1 MTSTGS
7 HLMGAYYPLSHNSSL
22 FCCQIPRRLGA
33 GFTFAAEKM
42 SLTDWAIS
50 GPIPSPSIMVT
61 VYFPYRN
68 KSVRLFILTRILSVS
83 LRLDSR
89 HQCLVDRSGNN
100 LRYKAKWGGRKIK
113 YFNGGT
119 YIGTLLTLELGNP
132 FISSRGVATE
142 LRPWLACIVHQTRRA
157 KYLRNR
163 RRKAWGHPCC
173 PQALTR
179 GGNEGSS
186 RDHGGRTR
194 GSLPEDKSKKKK
206 VRVEG

>member
-1 MTSTGS
+1 
-7 HLMGAYYPLSHNSSL
+7 
-22 FCCQIPRRLGA
+22 
-33 GFTFAAEKM
+33 
-42 SLTDWAIS
+42 
-50 GPIPSPSIMVT
+50 MVT

-68 KSVRLFILTRILSVS
+68 NSVRLSILTRILSVS

-89 HQCLVDRSGNN
+89 HQCLVDRSGNI
-100 LRYKAKWGGRKIK
+100 LRYKAKRGGRKRK

-119 YIGTLLTLELGNP
+119 YISTLLTLELGNP
-132 FISSRGVATE
+132 LIGSRGVATE
-142 LRPWLACIVHQTRRA
+142 LRPWLACIVYQTRRA

-194 GSLPEDKSKKKK
+194 GSLPEDKSIKEESEGGGLKGERGRGGRREV
-206 VRVEG
+206 VRGREKPQSVHRQRLGSAARSDRAEYRFGPSRLI